1 MTDLSHKGDLMR
13 FFLLFILSGLVLN
26 AADTKHNEMD
36 YGDALF
42 MSLDTDSPEGEQMVR
57 KALVQRLATQ
67 ALPDRGTPIGKG
79 RVIKVKDDIE
89 GTELDKIYQYQRERS
104 SGYLISIPEGEYKVT
119 LQFAEIKRKNTG
131 ERVFDILLQQKL
143 IKSDFDPLA
152 VTGAQFKA
160 IDIVVE
166 KVKVKKF
173 LRLEFVQKSTRST
186 PAIAGIVIE
195 GKGFTKKINCG
206 GDKESGYEED
216 WDKNEY
222 MEDPFSTGIIFDT
235 ELLRYSAAW
244 LNGFVKLKGT
254 AYDATHGTH
263 PEIQGDQ
270 VWGSGYIPGWV
281 PAGKKAVDPRKDH
294 LGHLP
299 KDWAHYKGF
308 YRHNDGNV
316 IKYSVAGSTVLD
328 KMELLKIPAKVA
340 GQAYVR
346 TVQTENL
353 KAASDVLLFEVPGEN
368 VKFEKPG
375 NYFKSE
381 DGFVVSIKGLTV
393 DGLKTSTRKIG
404 EENFTSVFMN
414 VPAGKQH
421 FSVAIFKSDSPESD
435 KVFET
440 TLSTFKTP
448 DLNSFTKG
456 SSLRW
461 EGTVKVA
468 GVKGKDEGPFTVD
481 EIVMPENNPW
491 RSWMRPGAFDFTAD
505 GKSMYMSTW
514 SGDVWKAENLD
525 DISKLEWK
533 RYAAGLFHPLGL
545 KVVDGK
551 IYVQC
556 RDQIAIL
563 HDLNNDGEADYYEN
577 FNNDVVIT
585 ENFHE
590 FSFEL
595 NRDKAGNFYFVKG
608 APVVA
613 GGEGFGEMKVHHGKL
628 FKVSP
633 DGSKLEVIASG
644 FRAPN
649 GMGMSP
655 DGQLTTS
662 DNEGNWVAATP
673 INWIE
678 EGGFYGVQP
687 TALDGK
693 VPEKR
698 SPIVCWIPHKVD
710 NSAGGQVW
718 IPKGNWGPYGGEML
732 HISYGQAKLFHVLK
746 ETVKGQVQ
754 GGVVDLKPTGGF
766 EAGIMRG
773 RFNEKDKA
781 VYLAGLKGWQT
792 KGIKDGGVYRVRYT
806 GQKKCRPI
814 GLSVGANGVKV
825 TFSEPVKEES
835 ALDAGNYDISRWV
848 YEISD
853 KYGSKHYKIPK
864 GRDWALQ
871 SDWSPLP
878 KEELEK
884 FAKLKFKDE
893 AAKKA
898 ALTHLYDKYVGEDQV
913 KIASISLSDDKK
925 TVFLEIP
932 DIAPVMQMK
941 VSFDIESA
949 SNAKVKNDIYH
960 TIHKLGEWKGT
971 PGKKI
976 LTSDLS
982 KPKSG
987 LIAVFKHK
995 GQNKTDARVQ
1005 RMAAFYIGEKTPVTQ
1020 FLDHGL
1026 FETSMDGFIK
1036 AERNMKAKFFALG
1049 SGNATMSINGQVVFR
1064 DFDFAKD
1071 QAYEVQLKK
1080 GFNKLNIN
1088 YTSPEKG
1095 SAYFRLYWEAI
1106 EYFPKEPVPA
1116 SVLFHEGG
1124 NKDAIESHLKRK
1136 GLSLALENNCFSCH
1150 DTGRDV
1156 QIPELKTSKIS
1167 LNDLG
1172 SRLNT
1177 AWVSEWLKNPKNLR
1191 HNANMPMML
1200 KNLPEAEWDKAAKDI
1215 STYLTADGKES
1226 KLEGGDAKLGEV
1238 TFGELGCAS
1247 CHTFESEVEDGFAI
1261 SLKYAGFKFK
1271 AGALK
1276 EFLLNP
1282 KKHNASIKMPDFK
1295 LSADEAGNLAKY
1307 IRSASSQRKA
1317 EKVSGDAVSGAK
1329 YFAKLNCASCHD
1341 YKEAKGKTI
1350 AGIFGKSGGCLT
1362 SGGDGKPYYGLD
1374 QKDRDAL
1381 TLYLSKGQESLAH
1394 NDPIEFS
1401 NRAIESYNCTSC
1413 HTRDGQAANWKS
1425 SINLPSSI
1433 PPSLTHTGEKIPG
1446 DFLTKIFT
1454 GELDG
1459 KMRPW
1464 MKARMPKFD
1473 QHAEVLAEGLNAAH
1487 GFSNEKDNL
1496 ALGAEQVT
1504 GSKLIQQTGFA
1515 CIICHGVGDTKA
1527 LAPFAAPG
1535 PNLQLAGQRLRHEY
1549 YLRWMLNPQRAEPTT
1564 PMTKFS
1570 NDHKKTA
1577 VKEFDG
1583 DATKQFNAIWDYI
1596 KALK

>member
-1 MTDLSHKGDLMR
+1 MR
-13 FFLLFILSGLVLN
+13 FFLLVLFSGLILN
-26 AADTKHNEMD
+26 AADTKHIEMD

-42 MSLDTDSPEGEQMVR
+42 MSLDTNSPEGEQMVR

-79 RVIKVKDDIE
+79 RVIKVKDDID

-104 SGYLISIPEGEYKVT
+104 TGYLISVPDGEYKIT

-131 ERVFDILLQQKL
+131 ERVFDILLQQKKV
-143 IKSDFDPLA
+143 KSDFDPLEVA
-152 VTGAQFKA
+152 GAQFKA
-160 IDIVVE
+160 VDVVVD
-166 KVKVKKF
+166 KVKIKKF

-195 GKGFTKKINCG
+195 GKNFTKKINCG
-206 GDKESGYEED
+206 GDKEGDYEED
-216 WDKNEY
+216 WDKKEY

-244 LNGFVKLKGT
+244 INGFVKLKGT

-270 VWGSGYIPGWV
+270 IWGSGYVPGWI
-281 PAGKKAVDPRKDH
+281 PEGKNAVDPRKDH
-294 LGHLP
+294 LGHLS

-308 YRHNDGNV
+308 YRHEEGNV
-316 IKYSVAGSTVLD
+316 IKYTVAGSEVLD
-328 KMELLKIPAKVA
+328 KIELLKVPAKVA

-346 TVQTENL
+346 TVQAENL
-353 KAASDVLLFEVPGEN
+353 SAASDMLILEVPGEN
-368 VKFEKPG
+368 VKFTKTG
-375 NYFKSE
+375 TYFKSE
-381 DGFVVSIKGLTV
+381 QGFLISLKGLKA
-393 DGLKTSTRKIG
+393 DSLKAVSRKIG
-404 EENFTSVFMN
+404 DESFTSVFVN
-414 VPAGKQH
+414 VPKGKNH
-421 FSVAIFKSDSPESD
+421 FSVA
-435 KVFET
+435 V
-440 TLSTFKTP
+440 FKTDADSEATFENTFAGFNTP
-448 DLNSFTKG
+448 NLNSFTKG
-456 SSLRW
+456 GALRW
-461 EGTVKVA
+461 EGKITVA

-514 SGDVWKAENLD
+514 SGDVWRADNLD
-525 DISKLEWK
+525 DISKLTWK

-545 KVVDGK
+545 KIVDGK

-556 RDQIAIL
+556 RDGISIL
-563 HDLNNDGEADYYEN
+563 HDLNKDGEADFYEN

-595 NRDKAGNFYFVKG
+595 HRDKEGNFYFVKG

-613 GGEGFGEMKVHHGKL
+613 GGEGFGEMQVHHGKL

-673 INWIE
+673 VNWIE
-678 EGGFYGVQP
+678 KGGFYGVQP
-687 TALDGK
+687 TYAGDK
-693 VPEKR
+693 APEKR
-698 SPIVCWIPHKVD
+698 SSIVCWIPHKVD

-718 IPKGNWGPYGGEML
+718 IPKGEWGPYGGEMF

-746 ETVKGQVQ
+746 ETVNGQIQ

-773 RFNEKDKA
+773 RFNTTDKA

-806 GQKKCRPI
+806 GQKKCRPV
-814 GLSVGANGVKV
+814 GLSVGKNGIKV
-825 TFSEPVKEES
+825 TFTEPVKPES
-835 ALDAGNYDISRWV
+835 ALDAGNYDVSQWV

-853 KYGSKHYKIPK
+853 KYGSKHYKVPK

-878 KEELEK
+878 KEELDK

-898 ALTHLYDKYVGEDQV
+898 ALTQLYDKYVGEDQV
-913 KIASISLSDDKK
+913 KISSISLSDDKK

-941 VSFDIESA
+941 VSFDIESEGG
-949 SNAKVKNDIYH
+949 SKVKNDIYQ
-960 TIHKLGEWKGT
+960 TIHKLGDWKGT

-995 GQNKTDARVQ
+995 GQNKTDARIQ

-1026 FETSMDGFIK
+1026 FETNMEGFIK
-1036 AERNMKAKFFALG
+1036 AERNMKAKFFAVG
-1049 SGNATMSINGQVVFR
+1049 SGKATMSINGAIVFR
-1064 DFDFAKD
+1064 DNTFSEDKP
-1071 QAYEVQLKK
+1071 YEIQLKK

-1124 NKDAIESHLKRK
+1124 NKNAIAANLKRS
-1136 GLSLALENNCFSCH
+1136 GLNLAIDKNCFSCH

-1156 QIPELKTSKIS
+1156 KLPELLSGKIS
-1167 LNDLG
+1167 LNELG

-1177 AWVSEWLKNPKNLR
+1177 AWV
-1191 HNANMPMML
+1191 
-1200 KNLPEAEWDKAAKDI
+1200 
-1215 STYLTADGKES
+1215 
-1226 KLEGGDAKLGEV
+1226 
-1238 TFGELGCAS
+1238 
-1247 CHTFESEVEDGFAI
+1247 
-1261 SLKYAGFKFK
+1261 
-1271 AGALK
+1271 
-1276 EFLLNP
+1276 
-1282 KKHNASIKMPDFK
+1282 
-1295 LSADEAGNLAKY
+1295 
-1307 IRSASSQRKA
+1307 
-1317 EKVSGDAVSGAK
+1317 
-1329 YFAKLNCASCHD
+1329 
-1341 YKEAKGKTI
+1341 
-1350 AGIFGKSGGCLT
+1350 
-1362 SGGDGKPYYGLD
+1362 
-1374 QKDRDAL
+1374 
-1381 TLYLSKGQESLAH
+1381 
-1394 NDPIEFS
+1394 
-1401 NRAIESYNCTSC
+1401 
-1413 HTRDGQAANWKS
+1413 
-1425 SINLPSSI
+1425 
-1433 PPSLTHTGEKIPG
+1433 
-1446 DFLTKIFT
+1446 
-1454 GELDG
+1454 
-1459 KMRPW
+1459 
-1464 MKARMPKFD
+1464 
-1473 QHAEVLAEGLNAAH
+1473 
-1487 GFSNEKDNL
+1487 
-1496 ALGAEQVT
+1496 
-1504 GSKLIQQTGFA
+1504 
-1515 CIICHGVGDTKA
+1515 
-1527 LAPFAAPG
+1527 
-1535 PNLQLAGQRLRHEY
+1535 
-1549 YLRWMLNPQRAEPTT
+1549 
-1564 PMTKFS
+1564 
-1570 NDHKKTA
+1570 
-1577 VKEFDG
+1577 
-1583 DATKQFNAIWDYI
+1583 
-1596 KALK
+1596 